1 MKKEIEI
8 SKYVGTKLTSKN
20 MLIACLIIVNIVLS
34 IVYVNQYSE
43 IKHLKVEIK
52 IRQSS
57 INDLESRVD
66 ELENV
71 DYEDRISDLESRVDD
86 LENK

>member
-8 SKYVGTKLTSKN
+8 SKYVGTKLISKKL
-20 MLIACLIIVNIVLS
+20 LIACLIIVTIVLS
-34 IVYVNQYSE
+34 IAYVNQYSE
-43 IKHLKVEIK
+43 IKHLKIEIK
-52 IRQSS
+52 IQQSS
-57 INDLESRVD
+57 IDDLESRVD